1 MASHGIQSSFCPVY
15 HQAVELIGRRWT
27 GAILRS
33 MLAGATRFS
42 DITASIP
49 SLSDRLLSERLKELE
64 LHGIVT
70 RTVIPQT
77 PVRIEYRL
85 TEKGRDLSGVV
96 EAISEWGA
104 TWLTA
109 DPTAMVGL
117 CGDDQ
122 SADDRIRV
130 VDHLVDESADSRSMS
145 VR

>member
-1 MASHGIQSSFCPVY
+1 MASHGIQTSFCPIY

-33 MLAGATRFS
+33 MLSGATRFS

-85 TEKGRDLSGVV
+85 TEKGRALSDVV
-96 EAISEWGA
+96 EAISIWGE
-104 TWLTA
+104 TWLKPESHEMANTWS
-109 DPTAMVGL
+109 
-117 CGDDQ
+117 DD
-122 SADDRIRV
+122 
-130 VDHLVDESADSRSMS
+130 HMLVDEPVASRSMS
-145 VR
+145 V

>member
-1 MASHGIQSSFCPVY
+1 MASHEFPSSFCPVY

-33 MLAGATRFS
+33 MLAGSTRFS

-64 LHGIVT
+64 QHGIVT

-85 TEKGRDLSGVV
+85 TEKGEALSGVV
-96 EAISEWGA
+96 EAISEWGER
-104 TWLTA
+104 WLSPA
-109 DPTAMVGL
+109 H
-117 CGDDQ
+117 
-122 SADDRIRV
+122 R
-130 VDHLVDESADSRSMS
+130 DHTDELVDRVIEVESPGAVPAD
-145 VR
+145 

>member
-1 MASHGIQSSFCPVY
+1 MSSPVFSSSFCPIY

-33 MLAGATRFS
+33 MLAGSTRFS

-64 LHGIVT
+64 QNGIVT

-85 TEKGRDLSGVV
+85 TEKGEALSDVV
-96 EAISEWGA
+96 EAISHWGE
-104 TWLTA
+104 TWLVADQCIATDELVGQMAESGHAAHATA
-109 DPTAMVGL
+109 D
-117 CGDDQ
+117 
-122 SADDRIRV
+122 
-130 VDHLVDESADSRSMS
+130 
-145 VR
+145 

>member
-1 MASHGIQSSFCPVY
+1 MASHTFSSSFCPVY

-33 MLAGATRFS
+33 MLAGSTRFS

-64 LHGIVT
+64 QHGIVT

-85 TEKGRDLSGVV
+85 TEKGEALSGVV
-96 EAISEWGA
+96 EAISEWGER
-104 TWLTA
+104 WLVQEHASRT
-109 DPTAMVGL
+109 
-117 CGDDQ
+117 DDG
-122 SADDRIRV
+122 I
-130 VDHLVDESADSRSMS
+130 DHLIDVTASSSVATSR
-145 VR
+145 

>member
-1 MASHGIQSSFCPVY
+1 MASHGFPSSFCPVY

-64 LHGIVT
+64 FYGIVT

-96 EAISEWGA
+96 EAISIWGE
-104 TWLTA
+104 TWLTPDPEMTA
-109 DPTAMVGL
+109 DGCP
-117 CGDDQ
+117 DDE
-122 SADDRIRV
+122 IRV
-130 VDHLVDESADSRSMS
+130 VDHLVDESAESRSMS